1 MALVLQLYNV
11 MSSLFVIKNNNGV
24 LTDKFGR
31 SINYLRISLT
41 DKCNLR
47 CTYCR
52 PSIHYGVNKQDEL
65 LTYEE
70 IAELVRVTATLGV
83 NKVRLTGG
91 EPLLRSDISD
101 LIKMISK
108 VEGIND
114 LSMTTNAIFLEE
126 HARNLKEA
134 GLNRINISID
144 SLNIDTF
151 RQITGGNLH
160 DVLGGIKA
168 AKDAGIK
175 PIKLN
180 TVLLKGINDHEV
192 ADIINFSEEHGLIVR
207 FIEAMPMTKGFDW
220 QKSYIEVNEI
230 LKRPKVKSLFDVNDL
245 ERQTSDSSPAFYI
258 KTKGGSEVGFISP
271 MSGRFCDNCNRMR
284 LSSEG
289 HLRSCLPSDSE
300 VNLKDILRGTSTNK
314 EEEIIK
320 LIGKSVQMKP
330 EIGTYNIDS
339 NNLKKQ
345 MIQIGG

>member
-1 MALVLQLYNV
+1 
-11 MSSLFVIKNNNGV
+11 MSNLFVIKNNTSDI
-24 LTDKFGR
+24 LTDRFER

-52 PSIHYGVNKQDEL
+52 PSVHYGVNKQDEL

-70 IAELVRVTATLGV
+70 ITKLVEMTARLGV
-83 NKVRLTGG
+83 TKVRLTGG

-101 LIKMISK
+101 LVKMIS
-108 VEGIND
+108 EIDEIND
-114 LSMTTNAIFLEE
+114 ISITTNGIFLKT
-126 HARNLKEA
+126 HAQKLKEA

-144 SLNIDTF
+144 SLNKNTF
-151 RQITGGNLH
+151 KDITGGELK
-160 DVLGGIKA
+160 DVLEGIEA
-168 AKDAGIK
+168 AAVAGLK

-192 ADIINFSEEHGLIVR
+192 ADIIDFSEERGLIVR

-220 QKSYIEVNEI
+220 KSRYIEVREI
-230 LKRPKVKSLFDVNDL
+230 LKRPDVKERLDINDFKD
-245 ERQTSDSSPAFYI
+245 QTKSPSPAFYI
-258 KTKGGSEVGFISP
+258 KTKDGSEVGFISP
-271 MSGRFCDNCNRMR
+271 MSSRFCDNCNRMR

-330 EIGTYNIDS
+330 EIGTYNLDS

>member
-1 MALVLQLYNV
+1 MDN
-11 MSSLFVIKNNNGV
+11 LFVIKNNNEV

-52 PSIHYGVNKQDEL
+52 PSVHYGVNKQDEL

-70 IAELVRVTATLGV
+70 ITELARITAKLGV
-83 NKVRLTGG
+83 TKVRLTGG

-101 LIKMISK
+101 LVGMISEI
-108 VEGIND
+108 EGIND
-114 LSMTTNAIFLEE
+114 IAITTNGIFLKQ
-126 HARNLKEA
+126 HARGLKEA

-144 SLNIDTF
+144 SLNENTF
-151 RQITGGNLH
+151 RQITGGELT
-160 DVLGGIKA
+160 DVLKGIEA
-168 AKDAGIK
+168 AKDAGLE

-192 ADIINFSEEHGLIVR
+192 SDIIGFSEERGLIVR
-207 FIEAMPMTKGFDW
+207 FIEAMPMTKGFNW
-220 QKSYIEVNEI
+220 QDSYIEVGDI
-230 LKRPKVKSLFDVNDL
+230 LKDPDVKKHFDINDMNDF
-245 ERQTSDSSPAFYI
+245 EDQTKTPSPAFYI
-258 KTKGGSEVGFISP
+258 KTTGGSEVGFISP
-271 MSGRFCDNCNRMR
+271 MSSRFCQNCNRVR

-289 HLRSCLPSDSE
+289 MLRSCLPTDSE
-300 VNLKDILRGTSTNK
+300 VNLKKILRGSSANK

-320 LIGKSVQMKP
+320 LIDKSVQMKP
-330 EIGTYNIDS
+330 EIGTYNLDS